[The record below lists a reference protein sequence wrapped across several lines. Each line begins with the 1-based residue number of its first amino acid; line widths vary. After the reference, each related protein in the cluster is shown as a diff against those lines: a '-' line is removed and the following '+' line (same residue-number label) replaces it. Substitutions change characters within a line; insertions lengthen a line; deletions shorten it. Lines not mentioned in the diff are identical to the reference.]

1 MGATM
6 KFEEAG
12 RAVDREV
19 AKLVDFLD
27 EKMKPAT
34 RQEMAKLLRRAS
46 RHLVKL
52 ARSLE
57 KDEPG
62 SSGH

>member
-1 MGATM
+1 M

-19 AKLVDFLD
+19 AKLADFL
-27 EKMKPAT
+27 EKKMKPAT
-34 RQEMAKLLRRAS
+34 RQETAKLLRRAS
-46 RHLVKL
+46 RHLAKL

-57 KDEPG
+57 KNEPG
-62 SSGH
+62 SSGQ